1 MRAKKVNRS
10 VAGNGAVI
18 FIVALFAVFMLV
30 PFYYSVVQAL
40 KPMEEIFAFP
50 PKFYVVNPTLDNF
63 VSLYLITAGEVFVP
77 FGRYLINSLFV
88 MAVVITVYILIAS
101 MAAYPL
107 AKHRFPGNKGISRLM
122 VWALLFTP
130 QVTSMPVYFLMAKT
144 GMLDTY
150 WALILPP
157 LASTMGVYLM
167 TNFMSQIPNSVI
179 EAARIDGASIF
190 RTYFSIAMPLVRPA
204 WLTLMI
210 FTFQSLWNGAGSQYI
225 FSENLKPLPS
235 FFSQIAAG
243 GLARSGSAAA
253 AGLVVAI
260 PPIITYII
268 IQSNVLD
275 TMAYSGIKE

>member
-50 PKFYVVNPTLDNF
+50 PKFYVVNPTRDNF

-77 FGRYLINSLFV
+77 FGRYLI
-88 MAVVITVYILIAS
+88 